1 MLLTRGGLVLAFVCL
16 GGGVASADAIDDY
29 VRAQMQEFNLPGVS
43 IAIVDQGKV
52 VRAGGYGMADPAR
65 QVAATPDTV
74 YKIASVSKQF
84 MATAIL
90 LLAQE
95 GKLSVDDPV
104 GRHLTH
110 APAAWQGVTI
120 RHLLTHTSGIVR
132 ESPAFRPMETAP
144 DLAII
149 EGAYGE
155 PVRSAPGTKW
165 EYCNVGY
172 YVLGEIV
179 ARMSS
184 RPWAAFIKTRIFD
197 PAGMTETVP
206 TNAVPRPARHAVGY
220 GGKDNKTAAEEWVA
234 LRPSGAFA
242 STVSDLARWDAVLGS
257 DRLLTAASKRDMW
270 TRVRL
275 NDGATYPYGFGLH
288 VDTLPGGRRVAWH
301 SGGLPGFAS
310 HYGRYLD
317 EGVTVIVLT
326 NGNDA
331 DPTAIGR
338 GLADRYLASRSAAA
352 APGR

>member
-1 MLLTRGGLVLAFVCL
+1 MTRRRGLLVLALL
-16 GGGVASADAIDDY
+16 GLSAGVASADAIDDY
-29 VRAQMQEFNLPGVS
+29 VRARMQEFNLPGVS

-52 VRAGGYGMADPAR
+52 VRTSGYGMADPAR

-104 GRHLTH
+104 RRHLTST
-110 APAAWQGVTI
+110 PAAWEGVTI

-132 ESPAFRPMETAP
+132 ESPAFRPMEAAP

-172 YVLGEIV
+172 YVLGQIV
-179 ARMSS
+179 SRVSG
-184 RPWAAFIKTRIFD
+184 RPWAAFIKARILD

-206 TNAVPRPARHAVGY
+206 TNAVPRSARHAVGY
-220 GGKDNKTAAEEWVA
+220 GGKDNKAPAEEWVA

-242 STVSDLARWDAVLGS
+242 STVGDLAKWDAVLGS
-257 DRLLTAASKRDMW
+257 ERLLTAASKREMW
-270 TRVRL
+270 TPVRL
-275 NDGATYPYGFGLH
+275 NDGTTHPYGFGLH
-288 VDTLPGGRRVAWH
+288 VATLPGGRRVAWH

-317 EGVTVIVLT
+317 DGVTVIVLT

-338 GLADRYLASRSAAA
+338 GLADRYLASRPAAA
-352 APGR
+352 TPGR

>member
-1 MLLTRGGLVLAFVCL
+1 MPLTRGGLVLAFVCL

-29 VRAQMQEFNLPGVS
+29 VRTRMQEFNLPGVS

-95 GKLSVDDPV
+95 GALSVDDPV

-132 ESPAFRPMETAP
+132 ESPAF
-144 DLAII
+144 
-149 EGAYGE
+149 
-155 PVRSAPGTKW
+155 K
-165 EYCNVGY
+165 
-172 YVLGEIV
+172 
-179 ARMSS
+179 
-184 RPWAAFIKTRIFD
+184 
-197 PAGMTETVP
+197 
-206 TNAVPRPARHAVGY
+206 
-220 GGKDNKTAAEEWVA
+220 
-234 LRPSGAFA
+234 
-242 STVSDLARWDAVLGS
+242 
-257 DRLLTAASKRDMW
+257 
-270 TRVRL
+270 
-275 NDGATYPYGFGLH
+275 YGFGLH

-310 HYGRYLD
+310 YYGRYLG

-338 GLADRYLASRSAAA
+338 GLADRYLASRPAAA
-352 APGR
+352 TSGR